1 MRCSRCKKQK
11 TASEMK
17 KSKSRSYVCKNC
29 HAESMISYYQSAKGL
44 ITRIYA
50 NQRESCRNRKHQYPL
65 YSKNEL
71 SAFLLS
77 NKTFLSLFVDWAS
90 SGYKKNLA
98 PSLDRIDESKTYS
111 FDNIRIVTFE
121 ENMTTH
127 AEMTKKG
134 IGSSAKQCK
143 PVLQF
148 AMDGNFVKEYI
159 SVNAARRETGIL
171 GIPHSLKGR
180 HTHAGHFIW
189 KFKE

>member
-1 MRCSRCKKQK
+1 
-11 TASEMK
+11 MK
-17 KSKSRSYVCKNC
+17 KNKSLSYVCKKC
-29 HAESMISYYQSAKGL
+29 HAESMILYYQSVKGL

-50 NQRESCRNRKHQYPL
+50 NQRESCRSRKHQYPS

-71 SAFLLS
+71 SDFLLS

-111 FDNIRIVTFE
+111 FDNIRIVTFQ
-121 ENMTTH
+121 ENMMAHT
-127 AEMTKKG
+127 EMTKKG
-134 IGSSAKQCK
+134 IGSSAGQCK
-143 PVLQF
+143 SVLQF
-148 AMDGNFVKEYI
+148 TMNGEFVKEYV

-180 HTHAGHFIW
+180 HTHAGHFVW
-189 KFKE
+189 KFKEKDIG